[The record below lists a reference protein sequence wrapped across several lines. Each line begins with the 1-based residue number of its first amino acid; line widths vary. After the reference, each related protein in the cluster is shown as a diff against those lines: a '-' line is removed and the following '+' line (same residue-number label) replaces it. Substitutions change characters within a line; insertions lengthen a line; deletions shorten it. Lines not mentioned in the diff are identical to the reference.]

1 MQYVSSMYIYN
12 NETGEIKYI
21 LFNLIYPKYHFDIIY
36 IKLLVGHL
44 VFFFALNIW
53 SLVYCFTAHF
63 QLDSHIP
70 GEQ

>member
-1 MQYVSSMYIYN
+1 MQYVSSMDIYN

-44 VFFFALNIW
+44 VFFFALNI
-53 SLVYCFTAHF
+53 
-63 QLDSHIP
+63 
-70 GEQ
+70 

>member
-1 MQYVSSMYIYN
+1 MLGHSCPAEIEYKPHMQYVSSMYIYN

-44 VFFFALNIW
+44 VFFL
-53 SLVYCFTAHF
+53 H
-63 QLDSHIP
+63 
-70 GEQ
+70 